1 MDCISFVYDYQLNIR
16 EISELGQGMR
26 FSCFSSPLLGLG
38 LDATLPIKSA
48 LFSMIQKPRDTSI
61 YAILHTSIHFYAPL
75 YTSIFNIVLSIC
87 YILLIFCLCG
97 RFTASP
103 NSELADW
110 NSEKAKWCPW
120 EECGD
125 SSLSGLARP
134 RSLVEPQPRSQTA
147 WAVHFTSNKIG
158 MKSDGSRM
166 LIS

>member
-87 YILLIFCLCG
+87 YILLIFAAVPQL
-97 RFTASP
+97 FVEVF
-103 NSELADW
+103 NLAGVKKI
-110 NSEKAKWCPW
+110 SFVFQGHKKHGET
-120 EECGD
+120 E
-125 SSLSGLARP
+125 
-134 RSLVEPQPRSQTA
+134 
-147 WAVHFTSNKIG
+147 HFH
-158 MKSDGSRM
+158 DHQ
-166 LIS
+166 

>member
-87 YILLIFCLCG
+87 SILLIFCLCG

-110 NSEKAKWCPW
+110 NSEKNQVV
-120 EECGD
+120 
-125 SSLSGLARP
+125 SLRGMWWFFTFRLSPATFAGRAAATLTDGLGRP
-134 RSLVEPQPRSQTA
+134 FHVQ
-147 WAVHFTSNKIG
+147 
-158 MKSDGSRM
+158 
-166 LIS
+166 